1 MWTGRQGRGV
11 DALTPLPIRR
21 LDTDGGSV
29 MSWIKE
35 TALPKDLDQA
45 NVIRC
50 MSIHPDA
57 ARAVMELNKAVTFG
71 GSRLER
77 YQEEAIATIVSA
89 TNRCRY

>member
-1 MWTGRQGRGV
+1 
-11 DALTPLPIRR
+11 
-21 LDTDGGSV
+21 

-35 TALPKDLDQA
+35 IALPKDLDQA

-50 MSIHPDA
+50 MSIHPYA
-57 ARAVMELNKAVTFG
+57 ARAVMELNRAVTFG

>member
-1 MWTGRQGRGV
+1 
-11 DALTPLPIRR
+11 
-21 LDTDGGSV
+21 
-29 MSWIKE
+29 MSWIKQVP
-35 TALPKDLDQA
+35 LPKDLDQA

-50 MSIHPDA
+50 MSLDPDA
-57 ARAVMELNKAVTFG
+57 ARAVMELNRAVTFG

>member
-1 MWTGRQGRGV
+1 
-11 DALTPLPIRR
+11 
-21 LDTDGGSV
+21 
-29 MSWIKE
+29 MSWIKQIP
-35 TALPKDLDQA
+35 LSKDLDQA

-50 MSIHPDA
+50 MSLDPEA
-57 ARAVMELNKAVTFG
+57 ARAVMELNRAVTFG

>member
-1 MWTGRQGRGV
+1 
-11 DALTPLPIRR
+11 
-21 LDTDGGSV
+21 

-35 TALPKDLDQA
+35 TTLPQALDQA

-50 MSIHPDA
+50 MSIHLDA
-57 ARAVMELNKAVTFG
+57 ARAVMELNRAVTFG